1 MKSKLKDTLLLVGDN
16 SSDRPRLHDIFE
28 SDFYILEAETA
39 EQGIMLLQQN
49 SSSIAAV
56 LADIPL
62 GDGKDLQSLVD
73 TCSSDTGIEIP
84 VLAFIVPARTGE
96 LEEYAF
102 VLGAADVV
110 LKPYTTLSVR
120 RRVQILVD
128 LYANRWYLEKLV
140 EDQSRTIRNANQT
153 ILDTLSAII
162 EHRSTES
169 GNHVLRI
176 RRLTYLLLQ
185 EVARSCPEY
194 SLDEAAIDAIAS
206 ASVLH
211 DIGKISIPDAILNKP
226 GPLTP
231 QEIGV
236 MRTHTTVGSL
246 LVEQLE
252 SLGDIM
258 YLRYAYNICLY
269 HHERWDG
276 SGYPKGLSK
285 DDIPICAQ
293 VVGLTDAFDAL
304 TTSRVYKPAYEY
316 DIAVNMILNG
326 ECGTFSPK
334 LLECFKRVR
343 QEIIALATQYAD
355 GYSPKSDQIRVPLP
369 DPVHKPQA
377 LTSNQLSQLK
387 YQALL
392 HHMNDTVMELD
403 VDNSVYHVI
412 HNPNPDFVS
421 LLSNATFD
429 ELGNRLMSEGVHPDD
444 ILTVSHLQQMLSQKL
459 FRENQ
464 RKFSFCCRIY
474 NAPHNEYYPYEI
486 TLLRVNTDIPSQR
499 ILLAIFHNLEKK
511 RYFPPA
517 KLKKLLDAPVL
528 YDLMPAILCCKPDD
542 AMTVL
547 EGSNTL
553 LHLTGYGEKEFKT
566 EFGNSLHAL
575 IHPED
580 RNILPTLL
588 KQPET
593 FGHKLSCEYRI
604 YHRSGR
610 ILWVLDRCRIH
621 SDESGRQ
628 YCYHTL
634 TDITASKQEH
644 ARLNSIIHRNHIIV
658 NQTSGIIFE
667 WDLQTDTTTFSE
679 KWLERFGYPQEAANF
694 SRLLR
699 SGSHLHPDDAV
710 QLREKAALLLQSST
724 TESAEIRIV
733 SHAGRYVWSSIRAT
747 SVFDENG
754 KPTHII
760 GIIHDIDRLK
770 SDAITMK
777 QQAQRDSLTKL
788 LNKISAQEVISAYL
802 AEISKNAL
810 AALLIMDLDNFKS
823 VNDTHGHLYGDAV
836 LTQIGTTLR
845 SLFRSQDVIARIG
858 GDEFLIFLK
867 DIPNSAMVN
876 TRCEL
881 LVNTFRTL
889 LQKLMPD
896 LNVSVSVG
904 GALLPFHGL
913 IYTDLFR
920 HADEALYSAK
930 RKGKNRYAIYD
941 PQERYES
948 LMDQASRITRIDS
961 DLQPTMNDDSLIRF
975 VFRCLYESRN
985 IDATIDELLC
995 FLGTHFNVS
1004 RVYIFENN
1012 EDNTCCSNTFEWCNE
1027 GIPPEKENLQNVSY
1041 ITDIPGWPDVYD
1053 ERGVFYCTDVT
1064 ELEPHV
1070 RKIVEPQGIQ
1080 SMLHCAIM
1088 DNGVFRGYVGF
1099 DECTKNY
1106 FWTQNQVSLLEFLA
1120 QVLAIFLLKARR
1132 SALPSP

>member
-1 MKSKLKDTLLLVGDN
+1 MKSNLKDTLLLVGNN

-49 SSSIAAV
+49 SSSSIAAV

-62 GDGKDLQSLVD
+62 GDGKDLQALVD
-73 TCSSDTGIEIP
+73 TCTEIP

-102 VLGAADVV
+102 LLGAADVV

-120 RRVQILVD
+120 RRVQVLVD
-128 LYANRWYLEKLV
+128 LYANRWHLEKLV
-140 EDQSRTIRNANQT
+140 EDQSRTLRNANQA
-153 ILDTLSAII
+153 ILDTLSAVI

-176 RRLTYLLLQ
+176 RRLTHLLLQ

-194 SLDEAAIDAIAS
+194 SLDETTIDAIAS

-226 GPLTP
+226 GPLTA
-231 QEIGV
+231 QEV
-236 MRTHTTVGSL
+236 ETMRTHTTIGSL

-252 SLGDIM
+252 GMGDIM

-276 SGYPKGLSK
+276 GGYPKGLSG

-293 VVGLTDAFDAL
+293 VVGITDAFDAL
-304 TTSRVYKPAYEY
+304 TTPRIYKPAYEY
-316 DIAVNMILNG
+316 EAAVNMILNG
-326 ECGTFSPK
+326 ECGLFSPK
-334 LLECFKRVR
+334 LLECFKRAR
-343 QEIIALATQYAD
+343 LDIITLATQYAD

-377 LTSNQLSQLK
+377 LTSTQLSQLK

-403 VDNSVYHVI
+403 VDSSVYHVI

-429 ELGNRLMSEGVHPDD
+429 ELGHRLMAEGVHPDD
-444 ILTVSHLQQMLSQKL
+444 IMNVSHLQQMISQKL

-464 RKFSFCCRIY
+464 RKLSFHCRIY
-474 NAPHNEYYPYEI
+474 NAPHDEYQPYEI
-486 TLLRVNTDIPSQR
+486 TLLRVKTDIPSQR
-499 ILLAIFHNLEKK
+499 ILLAIFHNLKK
-511 RYFPPA
+511 DRYTPPD

-528 YDLMPAILCCKPDD
+528 YNLMPAILCCSPDA

-553 LHLTGYGEKEFKT
+553 LHLTGYGEKEFQK
-566 EFGNSLHAL
+566 EFGSSLYAL

-580 RNILPTLL
+580 RNILPDLL
-588 KQPET
+588 EQAEA
-593 FGHKLSCEYRI
+593 FGSKLSCEYRI
-604 YHRSGR
+604 RHRSGR
-610 ILWVLDRCRIH
+610 TLWVLDCCRLY
-621 SDESGRQ
+621 SDANGNQ

-634 TDITASKQEH
+634 TDITANKQEH

-667 WDLQTDTTTFSE
+667 WDLQADTATFSE
-679 KWLERFGYPQEAANF
+679 NWQKRFGYPQSIVNF

-699 SGSHLHPDDAV
+699 SGSHIHPDDAV
-710 QLREKAALLLQSST
+710 QIRKKAALLLQSSR

-733 SHAGRYVWSSIRAT
+733 TQSGRYEWSNIRAT
-747 SVFDENG
+747 SVFDENE
-754 KPTHII
+754 KATYII

-788 LNKISAQEVISAYL
+788 LNKPSAQDAISAYL
-802 AEISKNAL
+802 SETGKNAL
-810 AALLIMDLDNFKS
+810 AALLVMDLDNFKS

-867 DIPNSAMVN
+867 DIPNSAMVD

-904 GALLPFHGL
+904 GALLPSHGL
-913 IYTDLFR
+913 TYTDLFR

-930 RKGKNRYAIYD
+930 RKGKSRYAIYN
-941 PQERYES
+941 PQERYDS
-948 LMDQASRITRIDS
+948 LMEQVSHNTRIDS

-975 VFRCLYESRN
+975 VFRSLYESRN

-995 FLGTHFNVS
+995 FIGTHFNVS

-1064 ELEPHV
+1064 ELDPHI
-1070 RKIVEPQGIQ
+1070 RKVVEPQGIR

-1088 DNGVFRGYVGF
+1088 DNGIFRGYVGF

-1132 SALPSP
+1132 TVLPSP